1 MFYIG
6 ESAYIIESNR
16 KIRGGTIVR
25 VKKRMCLFGF
35 NEGGGLWVRESR
47 LYHTQEEADAT
58 IAHPESNR
66 NSPARMAA
74 LRNHIAALGKVFIL

>member
-1 MFYIG
+1 MFCIG

-16 KIRGGTIVR
+16 KIRSGSIVR
-25 VKKRMCLFGF
+25 VKNGMCLFGF

-58 IAHPESNR
+58 IAYPASNR
-66 NSPARMAA
+66 NSPTRMAA
-74 LRNHIAALGKVFIL
+74 LRNHIAALG